1 MAGDTTDIREIATRW
16 KRQTRNPEL
25 LALCEQAAPFD
36 LIRLEDQ
43 PTKSSTGAGAIVL
56 SACCVLPRHMLI
68 VSKTSLNSARK
79 VLRRADRG
87 H

>member
-25 LALCEQAAPFD
+25 LVLCEQAAPFD

-43 PTKSSTGAGAIVL
+43 PTKVLDGRGRDCAIG
-56 SACCVLPRHMLI
+56 
-68 VSKTSLNSARK
+68 
-79 VLRRADRG
+79 VLRASSPYVDCQ
-87 H
+87 